1 VSAVSGPS
9 LRRARPLDS
18 GAAPALKPRVLSR
31 LLEIQRVLVR
41 HRLDEIILAT
51 HLFRP
56 LRFAFYLSPAT
67 WVRRDRAGTRG
78 ERLRLA
84 LEELGPIFMK
94 FGQMLSTRRDLL
106 PRDIAD
112 ELEKLQDRVP
122 PFPGEQARRIL
133 ESTYERPLEHVFA
146 SFEEVPLAAATIA
159 QVHAATLQDGREVV
173 VKIVRPGIRRL
184 IERDLEVLYALA
196 GLAQRYWADAHR
208 LRPIELVREYQKTI
222 LDELD
227 LTREAANAAQL
238 KRNFAGSN
246 LLYVPEV
253 HWDYCRRNV
262 MVMERVRGVLI
273 SDRAELERRGAN
285 IQRLAENGVEIFF
298 TQAFRHNFFHA
309 DMHPGNIFVLLDDPD
324 HPRYAAVDFGIV
336 GTLDPRDQHYLA
348 ANFLAFFERDYRRI
362 AQLHIDSGWI
372 PAHVRVDELESA
384 VRTVCEPIAN
394 KPLKEISFGQVL
406 ISLFEAAQRFD
417 AQMQPQLML
426 IQKTLLQIEG
436 VGRQLYPEL
445 DLWKTAQPLLRQWVD
460 ERWTLRAMIRDARAQ
475 LPDLLEALRQVPPL
489 LENAIQR
496 AQDGRFYRPIE
507 AHDIEMLRE
516 EIRSSARRRDVTL
529 VASALALSGVLW
541 LALSDGASWPG
552 YLLLLASVLG
562 LGWLRR

>member
-1 VSAVSGPS
+1 MR
-9 LRRARPLDS
+9 L
-18 GAAPALKPRVLSR
+18 RVLSR
-31 LLEIQRVLVR
+31 LLQIQRVLVR
-41 HRLDEIILAT
+41 HRLDEIISAT

-56 LRFAFYLSPAT
+56 LRFAFLLSPAT
-67 WVRRDRAGTRG
+67 WFRRGQSGSRG

-122 PFPGEQARRIL
+122 PFDGAHAHRIV
-133 ESTYERPLEHVFA
+133 EAAYERPLAEAFA
-146 SFEEVPLAAATIA
+146 RFEDQPLAAATIA
-159 QVHAATLQDGREVV
+159 QVHAAQLKDGKEVV
-173 VKIVRPGIRRL
+173 VKIVRPGIRAL
-184 IERDLEVLYALA
+184 IERDIEVLFALA
-196 GLAQRYWADAHR
+196 QLANRYSSEAHR
-208 LRPIELVREYQKTI
+208 LRPVELVREYEKTI

-227 LTREAANAAQL
+227 LMREAANAAQL
-238 KRNFAGSN
+238 RRNFADSR

-253 HWDYCRRNV
+253 YWDYCRKNV

-273 SDRAELERRGAN
+273 SDMAELQRRGVN
-285 IQRLAENGVEIFF
+285 IRRLAENGVEIFF

-309 DMHPGNIFVLLDDPD
+309 DMHPGNIFVLADDPE

-348 ANFLAFFERDYRRI
+348 ENFIAFFERDYRRI

-394 KPLKEISFGQVL
+394 KPLREISFGQVL

-436 VGRQLYPEL
+436 VGRQLYPDL
-445 DLWKTAQPLLRQWVD
+445 DLWQTAQPLLRQWVR
-460 ERWTLRAMIRDARAQ
+460 ERWNLRAIAKDLRGQ
-475 LPDLLEALRQVPPL
+475 LPDFMQALRQLPPL
-489 LENAIQR
+489 VENAIQR
-496 AQDGRFYRPIE
+496 AADGRLRVPVEVRDLERLRQEI
-507 AHDIEMLRE
+507 RE
-516 EIRSSARRRDVTL
+516 EGRRRDATVFAA
-529 VASALALSGVLW
+529 ASALGGIGW
-541 LALSDGASWPG
+541 LAFGTDPAWPG
-552 YLLLLASVLG
+552 YLLLAAGILGLAS
-562 LGWLRR
+562 LRR

>member
-1 VSAVSGPS
+1 MR
-9 LRRARPLDS
+9 LR
-18 GAAPALKPRVLSR
+18 VISR
-31 LLEIQRVLVR
+31 LLQIQRVLVR
-41 HRLDEIILAT
+41 HRLDEIITAT

-56 LRFAFYLSPAT
+56 FRFAFLLSPAT
-67 WVRRDRAGTRG
+67 WFRRERPASRG

-122 PFPGEQARRIL
+122 PFAGSEARRIV
-133 ESTYERPLEHVFA
+133 ETAYGRPLTEVFA
-146 SFEEVPLAAATIA
+146 AFDEQPLAAATIA
-159 QVHAATLQDGREVV
+159 QVHPARLKDGKEVV
-173 VKIVRPGIRRL
+173 VKIVRPGIRAL
-184 IERDLEVLYALA
+184 IQRDLEVLFAFAELA
-196 GLAQRYWADAHR
+196 NRYWSDAHR
-208 LRPIELVREYQKTI
+208 LRPAELVREYQKTI

-227 LTREAANAAQL
+227 LMREAANAAQL
-238 KRNFAGSN
+238 RRNFADSR

-253 HWDYCRRNV
+253 YWDYCRRNV
-262 MVMERVRGVLI
+262 MVMERLHGVLI
-273 SDRAELERRGAN
+273 SDMAELQRRGAN

-309 DMHPGNIFVLLDDPD
+309 DMHPGNIFVLLDDPE

-348 ANFLAFFERDYRRI
+348 ENFLAFFERDYRRI

-372 PAHVRVDELESA
+372 PAHVRVDELEAA

-436 VGRQLYPEL
+436 VGRQLYPDL
-445 DLWKTAQPLLRQWVD
+445 DLWKTAQPLLRQWMA
-460 ERWTLRAMIRDARAQ
+460 ERWSLRAIVKDVRAQ
-475 LPDLLEALRQVPPL
+475 LPDFTQALRQLPPL
-489 LENAIQR
+489 MENLIQR
-496 AQDGRFYRPIE
+496 AADGRFSLPVD
-507 AHDIEMLRE
+507 AHHLEQLRRDLRE
-516 EIRSSARRRDVTL
+516 EARRRDVTL
-529 VASALALSGVLW
+529 IALTAILAGVVWLAFGRHPTWPGIVVAVGGVLT
-541 LALSDGASWPG
+541 
-552 YLLLLASVLG
+552 LLF
-562 LGWLRR
+562 RR

>member
-1 VSAVSGPS
+1 M
-9 LRRARPLDS
+9 R
-18 GAAPALKPRVLSR
+18 PRVLSR
-31 LLEIQRVLVR
+31 LLQIQRVLVR

-67 WVRRDRAGTRG
+67 WFRRKQSRPRG

-122 PFPGEQARRIL
+122 PFPGAQARAIV
-133 ESTYERPLEHVFA
+133 EAAYERPLTEVFA
-146 SFEEVPLAAATIA
+146 SFDDAPLAAATIA
-159 QVHAATLQDGREVV
+159 QVHTARLGTGKEVV
-173 VKIVRPGIRRL
+173 VKVVRPGIRAL
-184 IERDLEVLYALA
+184 IQRDIEVLYALA
-196 GLAQRYWADAHR
+196 QLANRYWGDAQR
-208 LRPIELVREYQKTI
+208 LRPRELVREYEKTI

-227 LTREAANAAQL
+227 LMREAANAAQL
-238 KRNFAGSN
+238 KRNFADSR

-253 HWDYCRRNV
+253 YWDYCRKNV
-262 MVMERVRGVLI
+262 MVMERIHGVLI

-309 DMHPGNIFVLLDDPD
+309 DMHPGNIFVLLDDPEF
-324 HPRYAAVDFGIV
+324 PRYAAVDFGIV

-348 ANFLAFFERDYRRI
+348 ENFIAFFERDYRRI
-362 AQLHIDSGWI
+362 ARLHIDSGWI

-445 DLWKTAQPLLRQWVD
+445 DLWKTAQPLLRQWVA
-460 ERWTLRAMIRDARAQ
+460 ERWSLRAIAKDVRTQ
-475 LPDLLEALRQVPPL
+475 LPDFVQALRQLPPL
-489 LENAIQR
+489 VENAIQR
-496 AQDGRFYRPIE
+496 AQDGRLSLPVDSPEYQL
-507 AHDIEMLRE
+507 LRQE
-516 EIRSSARRRDVTL
+516 LRRNARRHEIAL
-529 VASALALSGVLW
+529 LSATAALGGIVW
-541 LALSDGASWPG
+541 LALGSEPSWPG
-552 YLLLLASVLG
+552 FALLAASVVGILVG
-562 LGWLRR
+562 RALARQRQSD